1 MSSKQ
6 TLPLQ
11 GIRIIDFS
19 RLLPGPWA
27 TQMLAE
33 LGADVIKVEPPVV
46 GDPSRHN
53 VPSYRENS
61 VYFNQV
67 NANKRSIA
75 LDLATP
81 EGRAISRKLL
91 ETADVVFETYR
102 PAVAKRLGIDY
113 PTINAY
119 NPRVIYCSITGFGQH
134 GPLSHIAGH
143 DLVIQ
148 GMTGSLGCAL
158 DVQNPPEVPGFQAA
172 DYAGALFS
180 VIGVQAAIAQR
191 AKTGVGCEIDLSM
204 FEALYP
210 MTLIPLSSEM
220 ARAAGFSGEPRME
233 TLGGN
238 PRYSTHLSKDGKP
251 VAVSLLE
258 HKAWGEFCK
267 LVDRMDLYD
276 PNESPTARLSDHGE
290 NGPIY
295 RKAISDYC
303 AAHTWQ
309 ELMDRMNETGIAI
322 CPIVTPLE
330 SLSLDH
336 VKERRMVDYIDHPT
350 EGRIPYLV
358 NPLFRAGLVEDQRRP
373 APQLGQD
380 ADEIL
385 RELGYGDGDISRFR
399 DAKVI

>member
-1 MSSKQ
+1 MPEASRGALEGLKV
-6 TLPLQ
+6 
-11 GIRIIDFS
+11 IDLS
-19 RLLPGPWA
+19 RVLGGPYCG
-27 TQMLAE
+27 QMLADH
-33 LGADVIKVEPPVV
+33 GADVIKVEPPVV

-81 EGRAISRKLL
+81 AGREISRRLL
-91 ETADVVFETYR
+91 ETADVVYETYR

-158 DVQNPPEVPGFQAA
+158 EVQNPPEVPGFQAG

-180 VIGVQAAIAQR
+180 VIGVQAALAQR

-233 TLGGN
+233 TFGGN
-238 PRYSTHLSKDGKP
+238 PRYSTYLSSDGKP
-251 VAVSLLE
+251 IAVSLLE
-258 HKAWGEFCK
+258 LKAWGEFCK

-276 PNESPTARLSDHGE
+276 PDESPTARLSNHGD

-295 RKAISDYC
+295 RKALAEYC
-303 AAHTWQ
+303 ASHTWQ

-336 VKERRMVDYIDHPT
+336 VRERRMVDYIDHPT

-358 NPLFRAGLVEDQRRP
+358 NPLFRSGLVEDQRRP

-380 ADEIL
+380 ADQIL
-385 RELGYGDGDISRFR
+385 SELGFAQSDISRFR
-399 DAKVI
+399 AEKAI